1 MIASVEA
8 SISSEYARV
17 IQNDATTMLSQAT
30 TNYEEKTI
38 TLGCASNGR

>member
-8 SISSEYARV
+8 SISSEYTAV
-17 IQNDATTMLSQAT
+17 IQNDATTMLSQVT